1 MRIKTCIFGLI
12 TSCILAACGGGE
24 PEKIQYQAGVK
35 QEFVNIGSGVEL
47 ELLDFGGKGDVIL
60 FLAGAGNSAHIF
72 TEFAPRFTDR
82 FHVLA
87 LTRRGYGASSKPLSG
102 YDNRTLSDD
111 IRLVLDAK
119 GLARVHLVGHSI
131 AGDEMTRLAEHFP
144 SRVGRLVYLDAA
156 YDRTAVSALFDGV
169 PIPAS
174 PQPNIAELSS
184 LHNYGQ
190 YLIKLR
196 GIPFPEAELK
206 ATTSFDGIGLISG
219 SNTSNAISEQHL
231 AGVET
236 PNYAG
241 VKAPALGIY
250 SVPVKASDV
259 IPWLTPRSP
268 EWALAQAFLQDALIP
283 FYDEQRAR
291 FKTQLSGS
299 TVLEIPGANHY
310 IFISHPDQ
318 VAREINTFISTK

>member
-1 MRIKTCIFGLI
+1 MRIKTLI
-12 TSCILAACGGGE
+12 AGIMTSCLLAACGGGE
-24 PEKIQYQAGVK
+24 PEKIQHQAGVK

-47 ELLDFGGKGDVIL
+47 ELLDFGGQGEVVL

-72 TEFAPRFTDR
+72 AEFAPRFTDR
-82 FHVLA
+82 FRVLA

-102 YDNRTLSDD
+102 YDNLTLSND

-119 GLARVHLVGHSI
+119 GIARVNLIGHSI
-131 AGDEMTRLAEHFP
+131 AGDEMTRFAENFP

-169 PIPAS
+169 PIPPQ

-190 YLIKLR
+190 YLSKLR
-196 GIPFPEAELK
+196 GITFPQAELK
-206 ATTSFDGIGLISG
+206 ATTAFNSSGVISG
-219 SNTSNAISEQHL
+219 SNTPDAIGELHL

-236 PNYAG
+236 PNYAS

-250 SVPVKASDV
+250 AVPVKASDV
-259 IPWLTPRSP
+259 IPWLSP
-268 EWALAQAFLQDALIP
+268 SSPDWASAQTFLQEALIP
-283 FYDEQRAR
+283 FYNEQRAL
-291 FKTQLSGS
+291 FKTQLNASI
-299 TVLEIPGANHY
+299 VVEIAGANHY

-318 VAREINTFISTK
+318 VEREIKTFLGAK